1 MKKCIECGQEFTPVT
16 TRGTEQIYCTK
27 TCGRKAAQKRHQQ
40 RIIEKIKNDEKK
52 TETQSNEN
60 NMAQS
65 VGATQT
71 TPKFSASDSS
81 VQGSGNGNRTERGA
95 YSDNYRKDY
104 LHEYFEARINNN
116 ALELKNQYLE
126 KRVLELEREI
136 FDLNSELEALDQDE
150 DTGIVGN
157 IVEQF
162 KKDPVNSVKFASSI
176 IENLTKSKS

>member
-52 TETQSNEN
+52 TETNTESNNLAES
-60 NMAQS
+60 MGTIQE
-65 VGATQT
+65 
-71 TPKFSASDSS
+71 TPRFSESNSPI
-81 VQGSGNGNRTERGA
+81 QGYRNGNRAERGID
-95 YSDNYRKDY
+95 SDYYHKNYLEK
-104 LHEYFEARINNN
+104 YFEARIDNN
-116 ALELKNQYLE
+116 ALVLKNQYLE

-136 FDLNSELEALDQDE
+136 FDLNSELEELDQE
-150 DTGIVGN
+150 PEEGMLGS

-162 KKDPVNSVKFASSI
+162 KKDPVNSVKFATSI

>member
-40 RIIEKIKNDEKK
+40 RIIEKIK
-52 TETQSNEN
+52 SNEKEKEATFPTSKLES
-60 NMAQS
+60 NMGEIKDTS
-65 VGATQT
+65 R
-71 TPKFSASDSS
+71 FSSSYSSLQGEGNSYKSD
-81 VQGSGNGNRTERGA
+81 RRID
-95 YSDNYRKDY
+95 SDNYRKDY

-116 ALELKNQYLE
+116 ALVLRNEYLE
-126 KRVLELEREI
+126 KRVQELEREI
-136 FDLNSELEALDQDE
+136 FDLNSELEELDQE
-150 DTGIVGN
+150 PEEGMLGS

-162 KKDPVNSVKFASSI
+162 KKDPVNSVKFASAI